1 MTSLRI
7 CVASLFLALCS
18 TAAGAHEFKKGDI
31 VIGNPWTRAT
41 PGGATIGV
49 GYLTITNNGT
59 TTDRLTG
66 GAFDGAAKVEIHEM
80 KMANGMMKM
89 RELPDGVTI
98 EPGETVKFE
107 PQSYHLMFRG
117 LSKPI
122 AQGPNVKGTLTFK
135 NAGSIAIDYKVESL
149 GATKS
154 SEHEHSD
161 HDHHAPE

>member
-7 CVASLFLALCS
+7 CVTSLFLALCTIPAS
-18 TAAGAHEFKKGDI
+18 AHEFKKDDI
-31 VIGNPWTRAT
+31 VIEHPWTRAT
-41 PGGATIGV
+41 AGGATIGV
-49 GYLTITNNGT
+49 GYLTITNNGK

-66 GAFDGAAKVEIHEM
+66 GTFDGAAKVEIHEM
-80 KMANGMMKM
+80 KMADGMMKM

-98 EPGETVKFE
+98 EPGETVKLE
-107 PQSYHLMFRG
+107 PQSEHLMFRG

-122 AQGPNVKGTLTFK
+122 VQGPNVKGTLTFE

-149 GATKS
+149 GAAKS

-161 HDHHAPE
+161 HDHHAE